1 MYELILN
8 DETVVNVDTVGV
20 GQQGELWI
28 HVKDLSLV
36 ECVTIFSNPEKTA
49 QMNIDYGSS
58 VTDSFT
64 GYTVL
69 TSVSVCSDFVKVSLA
84 KGG

>member
-8 DETVVNVDTVGV
+8 DETIVNVDTVGV

-28 HVKDLSLV
+28 HAKGISLID
-36 ECVTIFSNPEKTA
+36 CVNIFSNPDKTA
-49 QMNIDYGSS
+49 QMDIDYGSN

-64 GYTVL
+64 GFTVL
-69 TSVSVCSDFVKVSLA
+69 TSVSVCPDFVKVSLA
-84 KGG
+84 KGE